1 MSEAS
6 KGYRYS
12 QWRAVT
18 NRTTGLRLVKDVNVA
33 EMLSTETQAHKEL
46 LMVVLCVLWQHVPQL
61 TMSQN
66 V

>member
-1 MSEAS
+1 
-6 KGYRYS
+6 
-12 QWRAVT
+12 
-18 NRTTGLRLVKDVNVA
+18 
-33 EMLSTETQAHKEL
+33 MLSTETQAHKEL